1 MAINE
6 LIRRVLK
13 CEQPNPRGAYIA
25 PFYKQAKNVA
35 WDYVKTFC
43 ADIPGVKFNQSEL
56 KVDLPNGARIQLY
69 GGDNP
74 DSLRGIYLDCCVL
87 DEYAQCPPRLWSEVI
102 RPALA
107 DRKGSALFIGTPYG
121 RGNAFY
127 DLYQRAGD
135 ADDWFRSVLT
145 VDDTGVI
152 EQAELDAAK
161 AEMAEEEYNQEFL
174 CSWDAAIRGAFYGKA
189 MDRATAEG
197 RITSVPYDETMQV
210 ITAWDLGINDATA
223 IWFAQVVGREIR
235 FIDYQE
241 YQGMSIPA
249 IIRELDKKPYKYSK
263 HIAPHDIKVREL
275 GTGTSRWETA
285 LKLGVRFDVAKQIPV
300 IDGIDAVRTMLNRC
314 WFDEKKCFYGLE
326 ALRAYRTE
334 YDDKKRVYSNAPLHD
349 WSSHGADAMR
359 YFAVGVGA
367 TNWGLNQQFDLD
379 YSNLNRAAI

>member
-6 LIRRVLK
+6 LIRRVLLCK
-13 CEQPNPRGAYIA
+13 EPNPRGAYIA

-35 WDYVKTFC
+35 WDYLRQFTQ
-43 ADIPGVKFNQSEL
+43 DIPGVKFNQSEL
-56 KVDLPNGARIQLY
+56 KVDFPNGARIQLY

-74 DSLRGIYLDCCVL
+74 DSLRGIYLDCCVM
-87 DEYAQCPPRLWSEVI
+87 DEYAQCPPRLWTEVL

-127 DLYQRAGD
+127 DLYQLADKTNDWYRAL
-135 ADDWFRSVLT
+135 LT
-145 VDDTGVI
+145 ANDTGVI
-152 EQAELDAAK
+152 DPDELQAAK
-161 AEMAEEEYNQEFL
+161 DAMSDEEFNQEFL
-174 CSWDAAIRGAFYGKA
+174 CSWDAAIRGAFFGKA
-189 MDRATAEG
+189 MDLATAEG
-197 RITSVPYDETMQV
+197 RITKVPYDETMQV

-223 IWFAQVVGREIR
+223 IWFAQMVGSEIR

-249 IIRELDKKPYKYSK
+249 IIRELDKKPYRYSR

-275 GTGTSRWETA
+275 GTGTSRWEVA
-285 LKLGVRFDVAKQIPV
+285 LKLGLRFDVARQLPV
-300 IDGIDAVRTMLNRC
+300 IDGIDAVRSMLGRC
-314 WFDEKKCFYGLE
+314 WFDEKACFYGLE

-334 YDDKKRVYSNAPLHD
+334 YDDKKRVFSNAPLHD

-359 YFAVGVGA
+359 YFAVEVGA
-367 TNWGLNQQFDLD
+367 RNMGLNSQYELD
-379 YSNLNRAAI
+379 YSKLNRAAI